1 MGIQSDVETR
11 ARFGGAGTGDATFQ
25 IVVELLRDQPFLE
38 QRLVSL
44 RLLPQGR
51 LPQETDFK
59 GRYVVR
65 VLATERI
72 QSIARRLPTTR
83 DDLTCQLGDPLAKH
97 WDKAA
102 AVEAQEPVDQ

>member
-11 ARFGGAGTGDATFQ
+11 AWFDGAGTGDATLQ
-25 IVVELLRDQPFLE
+25 VVIELLRDQPFLE

-51 LPQETDFK
+51 LTQETDFK
-59 GRYVVR
+59 GRHVVG

-72 QSIARRLPTTR
+72 QSIARRFPATR
-83 DDLTCQLGDPLAKH
+83 YDLTCQLGNALAKH
-97 WDKAA
+97 WDKPP
-102 AVEAQEPVDQ
+102 AVEAPEPVDQ